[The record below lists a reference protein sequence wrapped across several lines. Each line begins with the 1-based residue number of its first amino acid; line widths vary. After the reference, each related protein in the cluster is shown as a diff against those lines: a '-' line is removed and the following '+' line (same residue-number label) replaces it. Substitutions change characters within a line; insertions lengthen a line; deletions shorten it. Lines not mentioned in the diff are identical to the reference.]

1 MLLRECTDGV
11 YEIKSSSDLR
21 TFYPDTDFSRI
32 SVEFDRIVK
41 SLNKVGVGVFLA
53 TKSGSLSDTEVFITR
68 FPTTFFLIVLTCIDL
83 MFL

>member
-41 SLNKVGVGVFLA
+41 SLNKVGVGVLLA
-53 TKSGSLSDTEVFITR
+53 DEKWFPVGHRGVYPR
-68 FPTTFFLIVLTCIDL
+68 FPTTSFLIVLTCIDL